1 VALDRN
7 NFHFPSFVCW
17 ARTHHMRSIICTAL
31 LRYTYVNVIYM
42 LDATIIREVAR
53 AGVDDEIEFSI

>member
-1 VALDRN
+1 
-7 NFHFPSFVCW
+7 
-17 ARTHHMRSIICTAL
+17 MRSINCTAW

-53 AGVDDEIEFSI
+53 AGVDLMMKSNLVSDDVSCILINAA